1 LHFTQERLSRPQASG
16 PDDESA
22 HITGQ
27 ELTAGFRDYA
37 SRSFGMLAATVLRS
51 WGIRTTEDIGRIV
64 FELIDRGEMKKT
76 ERDQLSDFSH
86 LYDFDEAFVEDYVI
100 DVQKAFRRS

>member
-1 LHFTQERLSRPQASG
+1 
-16 PDDESA
+16 
-22 HITGQ
+22 
-27 ELTAGFRDYA
+27 
-37 SRSFGMLAATVLRS
+37 
-51 WGIRTTEDIGRIV
+51 V

-86 LYDFDEAFVEDYVI
+86 LYDFDEAFVDDYVI